1 MFVVWLP
8 PCTEGNKACGSSA
21 GSLIVKTAGS
31 IRQRLAVR
39 HVRDP
44 LAHGEDP
51 RLSME
56 LPDQEL
62 GPYEGFLARGS
73 NEE

>member
-8 PCTEGNKACGSSA
+8 PCIEGNKARDISA

-31 IRQRLAVR
+31 IWERLAGR
-39 HVRDP
+39 HVEDP
-44 LAHGEDP
+44 LARGEGL

-56 LPDQEL
+56 LPHQEL
-62 GPYEGFLARGS
+62 GPSKGFLVRGS
-73 NEE
+73 NKG